1 MDGSNPSRLNEDS
14 PEHQPELTYDERQ
27 RRLSTAAKSALLSSG
42 QQISSLPMRIM
53 GQYHRDSLGSPE
65 ANIDVSM
72 VSHSRRVDAH
82 DDPKIFPLVDMQRR
96 SRSLAQ

>member
-14 PEHQPELTYDERQ
+14 PEHQTELTYDERQ
-27 RRLSTAAKSALLSSG
+27 RRLSTAAKSASVSAG
-42 QQISSLPMRIM
+42 QPIPSLPMRMM

-72 VSHSRRVDAH
+72 VSHNRVSTRM
-82 DDPKIFPLVDMQRR
+82 KIRNYFLSSTRNEDLDR
-96 SRSLAQ
+96 